1 MSGLY
6 MYHCYAMQHLL
17 PLLEFD
23 DLLPDEVAQL
33 VTILGTAYGR
43 KLACTPLPPG
53 PGASTP
59 TDTLRSP
66 LQLLRS

>member
-1 MSGLY
+1 MSLY
-6 MYHCYAMQHLL
+6 MYHCWQVQDLL
-17 PLLEFD
+17 GCLEFD
-23 DLLPDEVAQL
+23 DLLPEEVAQL

-43 KLACTPLPPG
+43 KIACTPLPPG
-53 PGASTP
+53 PGASTT